1 MSAQKEREPQ
11 KESLQSKIAARIKKI
26 PGFKIPLAL
35 KFILIIGTIN
45 IVIGFIIV
53 YFDETDELSKIKWEI
68 RHEGNFFTEIA
79 LMQAQNYFK
88 NNFEQIEQARSIFHF
103 MAHDKADPE
112 IKSVMLFN
120 RGAGLIEG
128 FGADKKFEYQDAL
141 IKDALK
147 SGNTKYYSEGPY
159 RLWIYTPIAEISLDG
174 AERRNII
181 GVFGIELDYRY
192 RVARIK
198 HVLYTQIVFF
208 SINAILI
215 SIIIYIVIY
224 FLIIRPIR
232 RLELAAHHIGE
243 GEFEVAGLRE
253 ADYKNANEIEN
264 LESGILKMAMRL
276 KNLFAEKDKASQALR
291 ESEEL
296 YRSLINASPD
306 GIIFTD
312 SKSNITYASPK
323 ALELHGIKRGADV
336 TGKSSLLWIHPSDH
350 ERAIQSLKDV
360 LLDKPRKSN
369 EYLLIREGEG
379 TFYGEINSRRID
391 DAFGNLRG
399 FVSITRDISERKK
412 FEQSLID
419 AKEQIALVIDSIPVM
434 VAYISSDERYIY
446 ANKGYMDAFGKT
458 RDEIIGKKV
467 NDVVP
472 AFAYNI
478 IKDKIKKVFAGEIV
492 QFESPLFSSG
502 QKERYGYVAYVPH
515 FEDKNRVKAYFVF
528 IQDITESR
536 EYKEELIR
544 ARDKAEISD
553 KLKSE
558 FLAQMSHEIRTPIN
572 AILSFTSLIQEQVGE
587 ISGDLSDS
595 FSIIDRAGQRI
606 IRTIQLILD
615 MSQVQSGTYEPNMRN
630 IDLYS
635 DILIKLFV
643 EYKSY
648 AKDKTLSL
656 YLKKE
661 TENAELM
668 GDEYTLKQIFSNLLD
683 NAIKYTFKGHVE
695 ITIKRNDNGNL
706 CAVISDTGIGISAEY
721 QKNLFQPF
729 TQEEMGYT
737 RKFEGNGLGLA
748 LVKKFCEINK
758 AHIFV
763 ESEKGKGSVFTLEFT
778 NN

>member
-1 MSAQKEREPQ
+1 
-11 KESLQSKIAARIKKI
+11 
-26 PGFKIPLAL
+26 
-35 KFILIIGTIN
+35 
-45 IVIGFIIV
+45 
-53 YFDETDELSKIKWEI
+53 
-68 RHEGNFFTEIA
+68 
-79 LMQAQNYFK
+79 
-88 NNFEQIEQARSIFHF
+88 
-103 MAHDKADPE
+103 
-112 IKSVMLFN
+112 
-120 RGAGLIEG
+120 
-128 FGADKKFEYQDAL
+128 
-141 IKDALK
+141 
-147 SGNTKYYSEGPY
+147 
-159 RLWIYTPIAEISLDG
+159 
-174 AERRNII
+174 
-181 GVFGIELDYRY
+181 
-192 RVARIK
+192 
-198 HVLYTQIVFF
+198 
-208 SINAILI
+208 
-215 SIIIYIVIY
+215 
-224 FLIIRPIR
+224 
-232 RLELAAHHIGE
+232 
-243 GEFEVAGLRE
+243 
-253 ADYKNANEIEN
+253 
-264 LESGILKMAMRL
+264 
-276 KNLFAEKDKASQALR
+276 
-291 ESEEL
+291 
-296 YRSLINASPD
+296 
-306 GIIFTD
+306 
-312 SKSNITYASPK
+312 
-323 ALELHGIKRGADV
+323 
-336 TGKSSLLWIHPSDH
+336 
-350 ERAIQSLKDV
+350 
-360 LLDKPRKSN
+360 
-369 EYLLIREGEG
+369 
-379 TFYGEINSRRID
+379 
-391 DAFGNLRG
+391 
-399 FVSITRDISERKK
+399 TRDISARKSFEQSLIDAKEQITLMIDSIPFLIAYVDCEQRYIYVNKGYLDWFNKTRDEMIGRKVYEVISSRHYDLVKDKISEVLTGRTVKFETPMLDYKFDEYYGSFTYIPHFDDKGKVKAYLASIQNITERKK

-458 RDEIIGKKV
+458 RDEVIGKQV
-467 NDVVP
+467 SDVVP
-472 AFAYNI
+472 EFAYNN
-478 IKDKIKKVFAGEIV
+478 IKDKIKKVFSGKIV
-492 QFESPLFSSG
+492 QFESPLYGAG

-515 FEDKNRVKAYFVF
+515 FDDKNRVKAYFVF

-536 EYKEELIR
+536 KYKEELIR
-544 ARDKAEISD
+544 AKDKAEISD

-661 TENAELM
+661 TENAELI

-683 NAIKYTFKGHVE
+683 NAIKYTFKGSVE

-721 QKNLFQPF
+721 QRNLFQPF

-763 ESEKGKGSVFTLEFT
+763 ESEKGKGSSFTLEFT
-778 NN
+778 ND